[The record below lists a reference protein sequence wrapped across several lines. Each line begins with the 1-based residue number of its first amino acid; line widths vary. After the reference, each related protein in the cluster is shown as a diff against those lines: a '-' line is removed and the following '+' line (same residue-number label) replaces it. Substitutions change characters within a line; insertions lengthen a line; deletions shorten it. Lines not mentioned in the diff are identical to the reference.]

1 MDFVKQQSTQ
11 ARETKNPKQSLRMF
25 YSYLYY
31 ELFDHNVDEV
41 LGPSVL
47 LGYVA
52 VTYIFIYS

>member
-1 MDFVKQQSTQ
+1 MDFVKQQLTQ
-11 ARETKNPKQSLRMF
+11 ARETKNHKQSLRMF
-25 YSYLYY
+25 YNYLYY
-31 ELFDHNVDEV
+31 ELFYHNVDEV